1 VTRRLALATVL
12 IALVSSLALDRT
24 NAGPTN
30 VAPTNAGPTTASS
43 TITAPTNAAPTNAAP
58 TVTEHALWYISDG
71 LRIKARVFWP
81 AGPGPF
87 PGIVFGHG
95 GVDGLSDSSIR
106 RCRELAKA
114 GFAVFAPSY
123 RGEDGGQGT
132 IEVAKGE
139 VNDVL
144 NGLEVFER
152 DSRLDANRIAMM
164 GTSHGALIGL
174 LAVSRTE
181 HFRALVFAYG
191 VSDILAWWEYL
202 VATNQVGTDALTKR
216 VYGSGPTSRPESFRI
231 RNGMNVLENINVPVL
246 ILQGELDTTV
256 PPSQAQGLYDG
267 LTRLEKWAQLE
278 VYPNSEHGFLM
289 VRETLLDRYGPKSV
303 QVQESKAAFDHAIE
317 FLRQAMP

>member
-1 VTRRLALATVL
+1 VIRRLIL
-12 IALVSSLALDRT
+12 ISSLLLLVSSLIA
-24 NAGPTN
+24 AQK
-30 VAPTNAGPTTASS
+30 SS
-43 TITAPTNAAPTNAAP
+43 TEQTI
-58 TVTEHALWYISDG
+58 WYVSDG

-81 AGPGPF
+81 AGKGPF

-123 RGEDGGQGT
+123 RGEDGSQGT

-144 NGLEVFER
+144 NGLEVFKQ
-152 DSRLDANRIAMM
+152 DSRLDSNRVAMM

-174 LAVSRTE
+174 LAVSRSNQ
-181 HFRALVFAYG
+181 FKALVFAYG
-191 VSDILAWWEYL
+191 VSDIFAWWDYL

-216 VYGSGPTSRPESFRI
+216 IYGSGPTSRPESFRI
-231 RNGMNVLENINVPVL
+231 RNGMNVLETVNVPVL

-256 PPSQAQGLYDG
+256 PSSQAQTLYDG
-267 LTRLEKWAQLE
+267 LIKLEKWAQLE
-278 VYPNSEHGFLM
+278 LYPNSEHGFLM
-289 VRETLLDRYGPKSV
+289 VRESLEKKFGAKSV
-303 QVQESKAAFDHAIE
+303 QVQESKLALEHSIQ
-317 FLRQAMP
+317 FLRDALK

>member
-1 VTRRLALATVL
+1 VIRRFAIAFVL
-12 IALVSSLALDRT
+12 VLLVSSLIQNSIWAQKSA
-24 NAGPTN
+24 NEQP
-30 VAPTNAGPTTASS
+30 
-43 TITAPTNAAPTNAAP
+43 I
-58 TVTEHALWYISDG
+58 WYVSDG
-71 LRIKARVFWP
+71 LRVKARVFWP
-81 AGPGPF
+81 AGQGPF

-144 NGLEVFER
+144 NGLEAFKQ
-152 DSRLDANRIAMM
+152 DSRLNASRVAMM

-174 LAVSRTE
+174 LAASRSDQ
-181 HFRALVFAYG
+181 FRALVFAYG
-191 VSDILAWWEYL
+191 VSDIFAWWDYL

-216 VYGSGPTSRPESFRI
+216 IYGTGPTSRPESFRI
-231 RNGMNVLENINVPVL
+231 RNGMYVLETVNVPVL

-256 PPSQAQGLYDG
+256 PSSQAQALYDG
-267 LTRLEKWAQLE
+267 LIKLEKWAQLE
-278 VYPNSEHGFLM
+278 LYPNSEHGFLM
-289 VRETLLDRYGPKSV
+289 VRESLEKKFGAKSV
-303 QVQESKAAFDHAIE
+303 QVQESKLALRHSIE
-317 FLRQAMP
+317 FLKQAMP